1 MTSREI
7 WQKVLL
13 LNKFTKNLDTNDQ
26 YINQFAYVESIINSA
41 REMLPVL
48 KQKELV
54 SDKATDTI
62 YLILDFTIKQL
73 KILPEL
79 LIVGKN
85 QEKPK
90 EKLIQSLKK
99 VSDIWLDA
107 ERTPVQLE
115 YAWNDFVAYWK
126 RYNDLYN
133 DMLENGSTIVMSL
146 N

>member
-1 MTSREI
+1 M
-7 WQKVLL
+7 
-13 LNKFTKNLDTNDQ
+13 DTNDQ